1 MPCVRLDSHFIEK
14 EVKTEKSMNL
24 TKTKQARTMIQAL
37 YSNSQPHFVVE
48 NDTNKEN
55 SIGKGEEHL
64 FWS

>member
-1 MPCVRLDSHFIEK
+1 
-14 EVKTEKSMNL
+14 MNL
-24 TKTKQARTMIQAL
+24 TKTKQARPVIQAL

-64 FWS
+64 F